1 MKFLAN
7 ENFPLAS
14 VRRLR
19 DAHYDVAS
27 VTEDAPGITDHEVLT
42 RAQQEGRIVVT
53 FDRDY
58 GELLYRKNF
67 SATMGIVYFRFHP
80 YSPLEPARDAFRFT
94 EVGRNR
100 VDGKVYSCGKESG

>member
-58 GELLYRKNF
+58 GELLYRKGF
-67 SATMGIVYFRFHP
+67 SATMGIVYFR
-80 YSPLEPARDAFRFT
+80 LRTCRDAFTFT
-94 EVGRNR
+94 EGGRNR
-100 VDGKVYSCGKESG
+100 VDGKVYSCGKDRN